1 MQIFVNGS
9 WVSENEAMIPFQ
21 DGGFLY
27 GDSLFES
34 IRVAAGRPFRIHK
47 NLGRL
52 WQGLNVIRLSV
63 PWTQDE
69 LIEIC
74 ETFILKNNLQDGL
87 LRLIISRGTITGSP
101 WNFSGAPNV
110 YLTGRQLPDLPELP
124 VKLEFVQEK
133 DYPIARFYPAIKS
146 GNYLGNMLAK
156 RDVEQHGAFEP
167 IFVNRDG
174 FITEGAI
181 RNIFFIRDGVLFTPM
196 LELGVLPGIMRDT
209 ILEIAGAE
217 GIQIQETKIPSTAL
231 LTFDE
236 AFISSTGVGILPAF
250 WDGFQSKKNNHTLT
264 YHLRD
269 LLEARLK
276 TGA

>member
-1 MQIFVNGS
+1 MLLFINGS
-9 WVSENEAMIPFQ
+9 WVSENEAVIPFQ

-34 IRVAAGRPFRIHK
+34 IRVAAGRSFRIHK
-47 NLGRL
+47 NLERL
-52 WQGLNVIRLSV
+52 RQGLNVIRLEL
-63 PWTQDE
+63 PWSSKE

-74 ETFILKNNLQDGL
+74 NTFIAKNNLQDGL
-87 LRLIISRGTITGSP
+87 LRLIVTRGTITGSP

-110 YLTGRQLPDLPELP
+110 YLTGRSLPPLPELP

-133 DYPIARFYPAIKS
+133 DYPIARFFPAIKS

-156 RDVEQHGAFEP
+156 RDAEQNGSFEP

-174 FITEGAI
+174 LITEGAL
-181 RNIFFIRDGVLFTPM
+181 RNIFFVRDGILLTPG
-196 LELGVLPGIMRDT
+196 LALGVLPGIMRDT
-209 ILEIAGAE
+209 VLEIASSE
-217 GIQIQETKIPSTAL
+217 GIRIQEEAISSSALST
-231 LTFDE
+231 FSE
-236 AFISSTGVGILPAF
+236 AFISSTGIGILPAV
-250 WDGFQSKKNNHTLT
+250 WDGFRSTHKLT

-276 TGA
+276 TGK